1 MRQCLGS
8 PFWNVQGTGRRMNR
22 NAARKIVSRQE
33 LVEAVRAAQA
43 AGRTVVHCHG
53 CFDIV
58 HPGHVRYL
66 EFARRQGDVLL
77 VSLTGDAQVGK
88 GDQRPYIPE
97 ELRAENLAALEVVD
111 LVYINPDPTACNLL
125 NDVRPDIYVKGH
137 EYEHSSDA
145 GFLAERRVVEG
156 YGGRVLFSSGDVVFS
171 SSRLLES
178 LDRDSTLETERLN
191 LLCRRHGIDRTSVE
205 EFLGRFAGLNVLV
218 VGDII
223 MDRYVLCDATELA
236 SESPM
241 MSLSRLEEH
250 LYVGGAGIV
259 ARHAAG
265 LGARTYLLSTAA
277 RDGLSG
283 LARTTLEQERV
294 ECHLMSCRPRLPEK
308 TRYLVETTKL
318 FRVEDAQIHPLDSVS
333 QRQAVIWAQGIADH
347 LDAVIF
353 CDFGYGSITRG
364 LLEDLRKVLD
374 PSRVVMAADA
384 SGPRGLLLDFQDA
397 TVLCPTERELRA
409 ALHDFQSGLSN
420 VAWNAMNRTRAR
432 HMLVTLG
439 KKGVVAFDR
448 QSQDT
453 GDPHWQGRLR
463 SEYLPSLADHVVDAF
478 GCGDALL
485 AAAAL
490 TMAAGGSLMQA
501 AYVGSAAAALES
513 ARLGNVPLDADSL
526 RRWLRGRIEM
536 VPSQASGAAA
546 SDEPVSARM
555 SLSPDSEPVR

>member
-1 MRQCLGS
+1 
-8 PFWNVQGTGRRMNR
+8 MNR
-22 NAARKIVSRQE
+22 TAAQKIVGRQE

-66 EFARRQGDVLL
+66 EFARRQGDLLL

-88 GDQRPYIPE
+88 GEQRPYIPE

-111 LVYINPDPTACNLL
+111 LVYINPDPTACKLL

-137 EYEHSSDA
+137 EYEHSADA

-156 YGGRVLFSSGDVVFS
+156 FGGRVLFSSGDVVFS

-191 LLCRRHGIDRTSVE
+191 LLCRRHGIDRTAVDE
-205 EFLGRFAGLNVLV
+205 LLGRFAGLNVLV
-218 VGDII
+218 VGDMII
-223 MDRYVLCDATELA
+223 DRYVLCDATELA

-250 LYVGGAGIV
+250 VYVGGAGIV

-265 LGARTYLLSTAA
+265 LGAQTYLLSTAA
-277 RDGLSG
+277 HDGQSS

-308 TRYLVETTKL
+308 TRYLVETSKL
-318 FRVEDAQIHPLDSVS
+318 FRVEDAEIHPLDSVS
-333 QRQAVIWAQGIADH
+333 QRQAVFWAQGIADR

-353 CDFGYGSITRG
+353 CDFGYGSITRS

-374 PSRVVMAADA
+374 TSRLVIAADA

-397 TVLCPTERELRA
+397 TVLCPTERELRT

-448 QSQDT
+448 QSQDAS
-453 GDPHWQGRLR
+453 DPRWQGRLR
-463 SEYLPSLADHVVDAF
+463 SEYLPSLADHVVDPR

-490 TMAAGGSLMQA
+490 TMAAGGNLMQA
-501 AYVGSAAAALES
+501 AYIGSAAAAIEG

-536 VPSQASGAAA
+536 VPSQAPDAAA
-546 SDEPVSARM
+546 ADEPVSART

>member
-1 MRQCLGS
+1 
-8 PFWNVQGTGRRMNR
+8 MNR
-22 NAARKIVSRQE
+22 TAAQKIVGRQE

-66 EFARRQGDVLL
+66 EFARRQGDLL
-77 VSLTGDAQVGK
+77 VVSLTGDAQVGK

-125 NDVRPDIYVKGH
+125 NDVRPDIYIKGH
-137 EYEHSSDA
+137 EYEHSADP
-145 GFLAERRVVEG
+145 GFLSERRVVEG

-178 LDRDSTLETERLN
+178 LDRDSTLETERLG
-191 LLCRRHGIDRTSVE
+191 LLCRRHGINRTSVE
-205 EFLGRFAGLNVLV
+205 EFLARFTGLNVLV
-218 VGDII
+218 VGDIVL
-223 MDRYVLCDATELA
+223 DRYVFCDATDLA

-277 RDGLSG
+277 HDGQSG
-283 LARTTLEQERV
+283 LARTTLEEDRV

-318 FRVEDAQIHPLDSVS
+318 FRVEDAQVHPLDSVS
-333 QRQAVIWAQGIADH
+333 QRQAVIWAQGIADR

-353 CDFGYGSITRG
+353 CDFGYGTITRG
-364 LLEDLRKVLD
+364 LLDDLRKVLD
-374 PSRVVMAADA
+374 PSRLVIAADA

-409 ALHDFQSGLSN
+409 GLHDFQSGLSN

-448 QSQDT
+448 QSQDAD
-453 GDPHWQGRLR
+453 DPHWQGRLR
-463 SEYLPSLADHVVDAF
+463 SEYLPSLADHVIDPL

-485 AAAAL
+485 TAAAL

-501 AYVGSAAAALES
+501 AYLGSAAAALEIS
-513 ARLGNVPLDADSL
+513 RLGNLPLDAASL

-536 VPSQASGAAA
+536 IPSQAPGAADP
-546 SDEPVSARM
+546 DEPASTRM
-555 SLSPDSEPVR
+555 SLSRDSEPVR

>member
-1 MRQCLGS
+1 
-8 PFWNVQGTGRRMNR
+8 MNR

-137 EYEHSSDA
+137 EYEHSADA